1 MTHKTAEIVMD
12 SKAQEFQD
20 LIEHGDDFLKIE
32 LLRPAKKYYK
42 KALELNIEPEKIRQK
57 IEECDRLLNF
67 EKRVVR
73 ILFVIA
79 VVALTIW
86 ALVSN

>member
-1 MTHKTAEIVMD
+1 MD

-73 ILFVIA
+73 ILLVIA